1 MQRTHAPVHHT
12 LFLFLSLPLYSDS
25 LFSVPPR
32 PTPLP
37 PFNSRAASLLASFSV
52 LLLNH
57 SRSVASLGRSPF
69 PFLSLARL
77 LTRSFVATAVASD
90 TVSNGSGGHT
100 ILRLNSTDTAAQRR
114 SFSSYSFPLSLS
126 FSSFSSFSSA
136 TSSSRLS
143 LFLAPS
149 PLSPLLLTT
158 RRRTLFF
165 FSPRIRAAI
174 LTIIRSFSYEKVLCE
189 GLRPRSHDG
198 KCRLCQAVN
207 LLWKCN
213 GTMVEERVR
222 GHPGAPSDDHRCL
235 RKRIER
241 RREDREETSRESTL
255 QKRFFYFR
263 SNENVG

>member
-12 LFLFLSLPLYSDS
+12 LSFSFSRFLSIRLSFLRSTASYSPS
-25 LFSVPPR
+25 
-32 PTPLP
+32 

-57 SRSVASLGRSPF
+57 SRSVASLSVGPRF
-69 PFLSLARL
+69 PFSRSLRL

-114 SFSSYSFPLSLS
+114 SFSSYSFPS
-126 FSSFSSFSSA
+126 FSIFLFLLLFLHLLLSSFS
-136 TSSSRLS
+136 LS
-143 LFLAPS
+143 CSLPPFAAPS
-149 PLSPLLLTT
+149 DHTPPYS
-158 RRRTLFF
+158 FF
-165 FSPRIRAAI
+165 FFPRIRAAI
-174 LTIIRSFSYEKVLCE
+174 LTIIRSFSYEKVLRE

-255 QKRFFYFR
+255 QKRFFLFPLK
-263 SNENVG
+263 

>member
-12 LFLFLSLPLYSDS
+12 LSFSFSRFLSIRLSFLRSTASYSPS
-25 LFSVPPR
+25 
-32 PTPLP
+32 

-136 TSSSRLS
+136 NSSSRLS

-165 FSPRIRAAI
+165 F
-174 LTIIRSFSYEKVLCE
+174 FF
-189 GLRPRSHDG
+189 
-198 KCRLCQAVN
+198 
-207 LLWKCN
+207 
-213 GTMVEERVR
+213 
-222 GHPGAPSDDHRCL
+222 PSDSSGNPHDNTFVLVREGSL
-235 RKRIER
+235 RGSPPEI
-241 RREDREETSRESTL
+241 SRW
-255 QKRFFYFR
+255 KM
-263 SNENVG
+263 

>member
-12 LFLFLSLPLYSDS
+12 LSFSFSRFLSIRLSFLRSTASYSPS
-25 LFSVPPR
+25 
-32 PTPLP
+32 

-69 PFLSLARL
+69 PFLSLTRL

-126 FSSFSSFSSA
+126 FSSFSSFS

-149 PLSPLLLTT
+149 PLSSLLLTT

-165 FSPRIRAAI
+165 FFPPDSSGNPHDNTFVLVREGSLRGSPPEISR
-174 LTIIRSFSYEKVLCE
+174 
-189 GLRPRSHDG
+189 
-198 KCRLCQAVN
+198 
-207 LLWKCN
+207 WK
-213 GTMVEERVR
+213 M
-222 GHPGAPSDDHRCL
+222 
-235 RKRIER
+235 
-241 RREDREETSRESTL
+241 
-255 QKRFFYFR
+255 
-263 SNENVG
+263 